1 MPLNNRES
9 QTYLYSDNVAP
20 KQYAEEMIK
29 SIAAGI
35 NPIILV
41 LSNYA
46 DLLIYE
52 FIEQKGYLLPKS
64 QQNVWRQAAEKEADL
79 AQQLCPAGSDRKFV
93 IVDAAKGD
101 ASIQNSLKAAYVG
114 IVRVKQLQEAEL
126 AQKWLLDNKKIKYA
140 NGVVSCRKDRE
151 SKMDINSEK
160 IEQIVKEVLQGM
172 SDQPSSGAKSAKPTG
187 GAIPK
192 TSRVAMLTALEHY
205 DLKEF
210 PIPEVG
216 DDDILVKVEGCG
228 VCGTDAHEFKRDPF
242 GLIPVALGH
251 EGTGEIVKM
260 GKNVTKDS
268 AGKPLAVGDKVVTCM
283 IFKDNPDITMFDLNK
298 QNVGGADVYGLLPDD
313 DIHLNGWFADYILVR
328 KGSTIFNVSD
338 LSLDLRILIEPC
350 AVLIHAVE
358 RAKTTGILRF
368 NSRVVVQGCG
378 PIGLICIAIL
388 RTMGIENIVA
398 VDGEDKRLAFAK
410 EMGADRS
417 VNFKNYKGIEE
428 LTEAVKDAFGGYQAD
443 FAFQCTGSPV
453 AHANVY
459 KFIRNG
465 GGLCELGFFI
475 NGGDATINPHFDICA
490 KEITTVGSWVYTLR
504 DYATTFDFL
513 KRAKGIGLPLEKLI
527 THKFP
532 LEQINEA
539 HVTNLKM
546 EGLKIAIV
554 NQ

>member
-1 MPLNNRES
+1 MD
-9 QTYLYSDNVAP
+9 Y
-20 KQYAEEMIK
+20 
-29 SIAAGI
+29 
-35 NPIILV
+35 
-41 LSNYA
+41 
-46 DLLIYE
+46 
-52 FIEQKGYLLPKS
+52 KS
-64 QQNVWRQAAEKEADL
+64 QNIEEIVKKVLADMI
-79 AQQLCPAGSDRKFV
+79 GDES
-93 IVDAAKGD
+93 AAK
-101 ASIQNSLKAAYVG
+101 ATTVPA
-114 IVRVKQLQEAEL
+114 VK
-126 AQKWLLDNKKIKYA
+126 I
-140 NGVVSCRKDRE
+140 
-151 SKMDINSEK
+151 
-160 IEQIVKEVLQGM
+160 
-172 SDQPSSGAKSAKPTG
+172 SAGKTAG
-187 GAIPK
+187 GAIPDK
-192 TSRVAMLTALEHY
+192 AHVAMLVEPEKFVV
-205 DLKEF
+205 KEY
-210 PIPEVG
+210 PMPPVG

-260 GKNVTKDS
+260 GKNVAKDS
-268 AGKPLAVGDKVVTCM
+268 AGKPLAIGDKVVTCM

-328 KGSTIFNVSD
+328 GGSTVFNVSD
-338 LSLDLRILIEPC
+338 LDLDSRILIEPC

-378 PIGLICIAIL
+378 PIGLICIAVL

-398 VDGEDKRLAFAK
+398 VDGNAQRLAFAK
-410 EMGADRS
+410 EMGADKS
-417 VNFKNYKGIEE
+417 VNFKDTNGIED
-428 LTEAVKDAFGGYQAD
+428 LTNHVKDAFGGYLAD
-443 FAFQCTGSPV
+443 FAFQCTGSPA
-453 AHANVY
+453 AHSNIY

-475 NGGDATINPHFDICA
+475 NGGDATINPHFDICS

-513 KRAKGIGLPLEKLI
+513 KRSQAIGLPMKKLI

-532 LEQINEA
+532 LDEINKALE
-539 HVTNLKM
+539 VNLKQ

-554 NQ
+554 N

>member
-1 MPLNNRES
+1 
-9 QTYLYSDNVAP
+9 
-20 KQYAEEMIK
+20 
-29 SIAAGI
+29 
-35 NPIILV
+35 
-41 LSNYA
+41 
-46 DLLIYE
+46 
-52 FIEQKGYLLPKS
+52 
-64 QQNVWRQAAEKEADL
+64 
-79 AQQLCPAGSDRKFV
+79 
-93 IVDAAKGD
+93 
-101 ASIQNSLKAAYVG
+101 
-114 IVRVKQLQEAEL
+114 
-126 AQKWLLDNKKIKYA
+126 
-140 NGVVSCRKDRE
+140 
-151 SKMDINSEK
+151 MDINSSN
-160 IEQIVKEVLQGM
+160 IEAIVRQVLGEM
-172 SDQPSSGAKSAKPTG
+172 KGSSPSPSVSGG
-187 GAIPK
+187 NIPS
-192 TSRVAMLTALEHY
+192 TAHVAMLTGLEKFEI
-205 DLKEF
+205 KEF
-210 PIPEVG
+210 PMPAVG

-260 GKNVTKDS
+260 GKNVKKDS
-268 AGKPLAVGDKVVTCM
+268 AGKPLKVGDKVVTCM

-313 DIHLNGWFADYILVR
+313 DIHLNGWFSDYILVR
-328 KGSTIFNVSD
+328 GGSTVFNVSD
-338 LSLDLRILIEPC
+338 LDLDSRILIEPC

-398 VDGEDKRLAFAK
+398 VDGEAKRLDFAK
-410 EMGADRS
+410 QMGADNT
-417 VNFKNYKGIEE
+417 VNFKDHKGIEA
-428 LTEAVKDAFGGYQAD
+428 LAGAVKDAFGGYEAD

-453 AHANVY
+453 AHSNIY

-513 KRAKGIGLPLEKLI
+513 KRAKGIGLPIEKLI
-527 THKFP
+527 THKYP

-539 HVTNLKM
+539 LQTNLKM

-554 NQ
+554 NK

>member
-1 MPLNNRES
+1 MNLES
-9 QTYLYSDNVAP
+9 ARIEEIVKQVIANMGNAP
-20 KQYAEEMIK
+20 A
-29 SIAAGI
+29 
-35 NPIILV
+35 P
-41 LSNYA
+41 
-46 DLLIYE
+46 
-52 FIEQKGYLLPKS
+52 
-64 QQNVWRQAAEKEADL
+64 
-79 AQQLCPAGSDRKFV
+79 
-93 IVDAAKGD
+93 AAK
-101 ASIQNSLKAAYVG
+101 ASA
-114 IVRVKQLQEAEL
+114 
-126 AQKWLLDNKKIKYA
+126 
-140 NGVVSCRKDRE
+140 
-151 SKMDINSEK
+151 
-160 IEQIVKEVLQGM
+160 
-172 SDQPSSGAKSAKPTG
+172 G

-192 TSRVAMLTALEHY
+192 TSRVAMVTKLENF
-205 DLKEF
+205 DVKEY
-210 PIPEVG
+210 PIPEIG

-251 EGTGEIVKM
+251 EGTGEIVKI

-313 DIHLNGWFADYILVR
+313 DIHLNGWFADYIVVR
-328 KGSTIFNVSD
+328 KGSSVFNVSD
-338 LSLDLRILIEPC
+338 LDLDSRILIEPC

-378 PIGLICIAIL
+378 PIGLICIAVL

-398 VDGEDKRLAFAK
+398 VDGNEQRLAFAK
-410 EMGADRS
+410 EMGANAS
-417 VNFKNYKGIEE
+417 VNFKNIQGVEA
-428 LTEAVKDAFGGYQAD
+428 LAEAVKGAFGGYLAD

-453 AHANVY
+453 AHANIY

-475 NGGDATINPHFDICA
+475 NGGDATINPHFDICS

-513 KRAKGIGLPLEKLI
+513 KRAKAIGLPMEKLI
-527 THKFP
+527 THKFE
-532 LEQINEA
+532 LADINKA
-539 HVTNLKM
+539 LQTNLSM

-554 NQ
+554 NK

>member
-1 MPLNNRES
+1 MNIES
-9 QTYLYSDNVAP
+9 T
-20 KQYAEEMIK
+20 KIEEI
-29 SIAAGI
+29 
-35 NPIILV
+35 
-41 LSNYA
+41 
-46 DLLIYE
+46 
-52 FIEQKGYLLPKS
+52 
-64 QQNVWRQAAEKEADL
+64 
-79 AQQLCPAGSDRKFV
+79 
-93 IVDAAKGD
+93 
-101 ASIQNSLKAAYVG
+101 
-114 IVRVKQLQEAEL
+114 VKQVIANMNGSTTPA
-126 AQKWLLDNKKIKYA
+126 AQPKT
-140 NGVVSCRKDRE
+140 
-151 SKMDINSEK
+151 
-160 IEQIVKEVLQGM
+160 
-172 SDQPSSGAKSAKPTG
+172 TG
-187 GAIPK
+187 SIPK
-192 TSRVAMLTALEHY
+192 TSRVAMLTKLENF
-205 DLKEF
+205 DVKEY

-313 DIHLNGWFADYILVR
+313 DVHLNGWFADYILVR

-338 LSLDLRILIEPC
+338 LDLDSRILIEPC

-378 PIGLICIAIL
+378 PIGLICIAVL

-398 VDGEDKRLAFAK
+398 VDGNEKRLAFAK
-410 EMGADRS
+410 EMGANAT
-417 VNFKNYKGIEE
+417 VNFKNIQGIEA
-428 LTEAVKDAFGGYQAD
+428 LAQAVNDAFGGYYAD

-453 AHANVY
+453 AHSNIY

-475 NGGDATINPHFDICA
+475 NGGDATINPHFDICS

-513 KRAKGIGLPLEKLI
+513 KRAKAIGLPMEKLI
-527 THKFP
+527 THKFE
-532 LEQINEA
+532 LKDINEA
-539 HVTNLKM
+539 LQTNLRM

-554 NQ
+554 NK